1 MHRHRSLSRQKPSI
15 QRLFDRILPKKSSKS
30 NNLAH
35 ELAEEEEEDTQNHPS
50 SDVTCSS
57 SSIVNKYRKVKKDQ
71 GTSTDRTSKNVQSEQ
86 VRKFLIY
93 YRLDSI
99 V

>member
-15 QRLFDRILPKKSSKS
+15 QRLFDHILPKKSSKS

-35 ELAEEEEEDTQNHPS
+35 ELVEEDEDTQNHSS

-57 SSIVNKYRKVKKDQ
+57 SSILNKYEKVKKDQ